1 MSGSPANLPFGQRN
15 GGGLPPAGSGG
26 GGTVASRPTNPYH
39 VVLACFLGWTVD
51 AFDFFILIFVVG
63 DVAKTFG
70 VGITDITWAITLTLA
85 LRVVGAAI
93 FGWAAD
99 RWGRRPVL
107 IANVLIFSVLGAASG
122 LAPTLGIFLLFRA
135 LYGVAMGGEWGVGAS
150 LTMESVPAHWRGLV
164 SGILQSGYSFGY
176 LLAALLYGL
185 FYESLG
191 WRGMFVVTLIPA
203 LLVLY
208 VRRVVPESPDWER
221 RQRLAR
227 QPGTGAGLSMLGA
240 LRQHGR
246 LVGYAI
252 LLMTAAAF
260 FSHGTQDLYPV
271 FLRVQHGLSVHEVAT
286 VAVIYNIG
294 AILGCLAG
302 GTLSQLWGR
311 RRQLMI
317 ATICAVVLVFFWST
331 ASGVV
336 TLAATAFLMQFLVQC
351 TFGVV
356 PAHLNEISP
365 PEIRGTFPGFVY
377 QFGNMLAAA
386 NATIQSALADSFGG
400 NYGLALGI
408 TVGIGAVVF
417 CLMAAIGREAR
428 HVEMSGGPDAAP
440 PGAEPDETG
449 RAGPH
454 GVMARAS

>member
-1 MSGSPANLPFGQRN
+1 MPS
-15 GGGLPPAGSGG
+15 
-26 GGTVASRPTNPYH
+26 
-39 VVLACFLGWTVD
+39 
-51 AFDFFILIFVVG
+51 
-63 DVAKTFG
+63 
-70 VGITDITWAITLTLA
+70 
-85 LRVVGAAI
+85 
-93 FGWAAD
+93 
-99 RWGRRPVL
+99 
-107 IANVLIFSVLGAASG
+107 
-122 LAPTLGIFLLFRA
+122 
-135 LYGVAMGGEWGVGAS
+135 VGAS
-150 LTMESVPAHWRGLV
+150 LTMESIPAHWRGLV

-191 WRGMFVVTLIPA
+191 WRGMFLVTLIPA
-203 LLVLY
+203 VLVLY
-208 VRRVVPESPDWER
+208 VRRVVPESPDWKR
-221 RQRLAR
+221 RQRLGALGH
-227 QPGTGAGLSMLGA
+227 QPGMPPASSVALRPSMLGA
-240 LRQHGR
+240 LRRHGR

-271 FLRVQHGLSVHEVAT
+271 FLRVQHGLTVHEVAT

-317 ATICAVVLVFFWST
+317 ATLCAVVLVFFWST
-331 ASGVV
+331 ASGIV

-365 PEIRGTFPGFVY
+365 PEIRATFPGFVY

-386 NATIQSALADSFGG
+386 NATIQSMLADRFGG
-400 NYGLALGI
+400 NYGMALGI

-417 CLMAAIGREAR
+417 CIMAAIGREAR
-428 HVEMSGGPDAAP
+428 HVEMGGGPDAVL

-449 RAGPH
+449 RAETLGA
-454 GVMARAS
+454 VARTG